1 MIWHLAA
8 TPCDTTSIDTTKEDY
23 LARLQHC
30 AWHLALI
37 SHTNY
42 HQLDTI
48 SGIHW
53 YWYPIGL
60 EQNENST
67 YIALFYTT
75 LLSPT
80 PFKTPLSQLRPK
92 TLSLLTTC
100 GHYQKWRPSTPEL
113 LQSHEAGFSLLC
125 PLRYS
130 WLFLRPLV
138 LLCQLDTKNER
149 RNWHL
154 KGVSGVSFEIL
165 TILCNFGVFFWQHF
179 RSVAAL
185 QLKPL
190 SWVQTW

>member
-8 TPCDTTSIDTTKEDY
+8 TPCDTTSIDTTREDY

-80 PFKTPLSQLRPK
+80 PFKTPLSQLRRRLCLFWPRAATTK
-92 TLSLLTTC
+92 NEDHPHLSLSSHMKQVFSLLTADFVS
-100 GHYQKWRPSTPEL
+100 PFFP
-113 LQSHEAGFSLLC
+113 AA
-125 PLRYS
+125 
-130 WLFLRPLV
+130 LV
-138 LLCQLDTKNER
+138 KIVSIWILKMRGAIDIER
-149 RNWHL
+149 
-154 KGVSGVSFEIL
+154 SFKAFNEIL
-165 TILCNFGVFFWQHF
+165 TTYAISGYFFDKISGQ
-179 RSVAAL
+179 
-185 QLKPL
+185 
-190 SWVQTW
+190 

>member
-80 PFKTPLSQLRPK
+80 PFKTPLSQLR
-92 TLSLLTTC
+92 
-100 GHYQKWRPSTPEL
+100 WR
-113 LQSHEAGFSLLC
+113 LC
-125 PLRYS
+125 
-130 WLFLRPLV
+130 LFWPRAAT
-138 LLCQLDTKNER
+138 TKNEDHPHLSLSSHMKQFSHCFADFVTHFFLRLWFYCVNWILKMRGEIDIARCFR
-149 RNWHL
+149 RFLWH
-154 KGVSGVSFEIL
+154 INH
-165 TILCNFGVFFWQHF
+165 LCNFGVFLWQHF

-185 QLKPL
+185 QLEPL
-190 SWVQTW
+190 SRVQTW